1 MPKMTVSVPD
11 EVLKRFKKTCP
22 DVNPA
27 EVVRRGIIRKLKE
40 LEKLEALETLGVLG
54 SKKFEEFFRKLK
66 AKEVI

>member
-11 EVLKRFKKTCP
+11 DLLKKFKETCP

-40 LEKLEALETLGVLG
+40 LEKLEELKVKGV
-54 SKKFEEFFRKLK
+54 
-66 AKEVI
+66 I

>member
-40 LEKLEALETLGVLG
+40 LEKLEALKALG